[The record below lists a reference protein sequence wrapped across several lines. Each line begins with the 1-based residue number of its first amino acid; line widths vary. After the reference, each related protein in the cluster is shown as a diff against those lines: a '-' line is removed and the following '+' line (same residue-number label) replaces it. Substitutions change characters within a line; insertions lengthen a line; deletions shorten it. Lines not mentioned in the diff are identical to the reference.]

1 MFISMVRSEICK
13 QKKEC
18 FKKSSEM
25 IWKMPEKIL
34 INKKTKRTRENI
46 IMLNLLTSMHE

>member
-25 IWKMPEKIL
+25 IWKMPERIL
-34 INKKTKRTRENI
+34 INKKKQRGQEKI
-46 IMLNLLTSMHE
+46 